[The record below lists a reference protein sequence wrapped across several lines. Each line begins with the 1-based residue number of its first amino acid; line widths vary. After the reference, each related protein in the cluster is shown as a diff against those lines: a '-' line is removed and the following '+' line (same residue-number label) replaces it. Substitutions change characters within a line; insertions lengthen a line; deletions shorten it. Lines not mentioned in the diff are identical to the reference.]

1 MVTAAVSTLYQYS
14 RTNKCARPSVVLTAL
29 CLIIGQALGQA
40 EIMRFGAT
48 PSAPAGTRFE
58 TIAPSQSGITF
69 TNRLAGL
76 EYYKNMVAHN
86 GAGVAA
92 GDVNGDDLADI
103 FLCNIQGANR
113 LYLNQGDFRFEPAV
127 GPHSM
132 PEIISTG
139 ATLVDV
145 DGDGGEGDAL
155 EEVGPPKAGDEE

>member
-1 MVTAAVSTLYQYS
+1 MVSAAVSTLYQYS
-14 RTNKCARPSVVLTAL
+14 RTNNCAWLSVVLTAVWWMV
-29 CLIIGQALGQA
+29 GQALGHA
-40 EIMRFGAT
+40 EIMRSGAT

-113 LYLNQGDFRFEPAV
+113 LYLNQGDFRFKPAV
-127 GPHSM
+127 GPQSM
-132 PEIISTG
+132 PESISR
-139 ATLVDV
+139 
-145 DGDGGEGDAL
+145 
-155 EEVGPPKAGDEE
+155 